1 MKMTSIST
9 TTKSLKSNHLL
20 FVIIYREPESH
31 LKDEME
37 ELCKRIK
44 QLAKLDSYS
53 VRMFPESYLKLI
65 LKELPRYV
73 TKKHIEEFFG
83 LPEPQV
89 WLQCII
95 EFIENGN

>member
-1 MKMTSIST
+1 
-9 TTKSLKSNHLL
+9 
-20 FVIIYREPESH
+20 
-31 LKDEME
+31 ME

-53 VRMFPESYLKLI
+53 VLILPESHLWLI

-89 WLQCII
+89 WFQYIA

>member
-9 TTKSLKSNHLL
+9 TTRLLKSNYLL
-20 FVIIYREPESH
+20 LIVIYREPESH

-53 VRMFPESYLKLI
+53 VWLLKRSNLKLI

-89 WLQCII
+89 WL
-95 EFIENGN
+95 